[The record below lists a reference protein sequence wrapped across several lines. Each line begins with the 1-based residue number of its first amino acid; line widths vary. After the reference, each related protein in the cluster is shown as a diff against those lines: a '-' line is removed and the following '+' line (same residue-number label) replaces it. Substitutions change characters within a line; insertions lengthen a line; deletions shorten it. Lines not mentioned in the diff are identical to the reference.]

1 MDDVAAQPEGAGDDS
16 LEAAKC
22 MFHILYAN
30 ARWDLLPVDDPKK
43 IRLGLMDLLSLTT

>member
-1 MDDVAAQPEGAGDDS
+1 
-16 LEAAKC
+16 